1 MPAVASVLF
10 FFFFFVS
17 RAFKWISEPY
27 EIRMNLTNKHDKVI
41 MESKI
46 LSGVNYTITSNLD
59 SHRQAQQRLSGSHL
73 FITGLMG

>member
-1 MPAVASVLF
+1 MAAVASIL
-10 FFFFFVS
+10 FFFVS
-17 RAFKWISEPY
+17 RAFKWISETY
-27 EIRMNLTNKHDKVI
+27 EIRTNLTNKYDKVI

-73 FITGLMG
+73 FITGLTG

>member
-1 MPAVASVLF
+1 MAKILIVEDEEP
-10 FFFFFVS
+10 
-17 RAFKWISEPY
+17 ISNL
-27 EIRMNLTNKHDKVI
+27 IRMNLTNKHDKVI